1 MFSLSTFLLAH
12 LSFIYMTLF
21 TMWTEKTSIKGEIR
35 RVLPLSEVVKWG
47 DEPPSAW
54 CPGREKLG
62 YQRFFPACTAS
73 PTCTRVHCL
82 RAKVGPFLEGGRVE
96 KGHLYAL
103 CYLFKNNHQKNGA
116 HMWLAD
122 VTVQLPR
129 MRDINMSGL
138 LAAVRLLRRD
148 FRWRSY
154 PLTLVWLLFPRTG
167 LMFKTKLICF
177 A

>member
-1 MFSLSTFLLAH
+1 MSTGG
-12 LSFIYMTLF
+12 
-21 TMWTEKTSIKGEIR
+21 KVG
-35 RVLPLSEVVKWG
+35 LSEVF
-47 DEPPSAW
+47 PCLHSLAYM
-54 CPGREKLG
+54 
-62 YQRFFPACTAS
+62 YQDA
-73 PTCTRVHCL
+73 L
-82 RAKVGPFLEGGRVE
+82 RAREGWAFSEGGRVE

-154 PLTLVWLLFPRTG
+154 PLTLV
-167 LMFKTKLICF
+167 
-177 A
+177 

>member
-1 MFSLSTFLLAH
+1 MNRFLFFFFYLFIIIFSVFSLSTFLLAR

-116 HMWLAD
+116 QHVA
-122 VTVQLPR
+122 
-129 MRDINMSGL
+129 
-138 LAAVRLLRRD
+138 
-148 FRWRSY
+148 RWRHCTAAAY
-154 PLTLVWLLFPRTG
+154 EG
-167 LMFKTKLICF
+167 Y
-177 A
+177 